1 MVNARNDATVVG
13 LVTANNPMA
22 KECAFFGHDAS
33 FHHIGL
39 AVESIRAVDPS
50 CQIYVEK
57 TQRVSLT
64 FVSVNGIRIELLE
77 PLGDNSPIASS
88 LGKGMKLLHLCYE
101 VPNIEAA
108 LATCKPFGF
117 HPISRPLPAPLYG
130 NRRVIWVYSSN
141 YGLFELIETDG
152 APVSSHHVS

>member
-1 MVNARNDATVVG
+1 MVSAMSDAAVLG
-13 LVTANNPMA
+13 LLTADNPAA
-22 KECAFFGHDAS
+22 KECAFFGQAAS

-39 AVESIRAVDPS
+39 AVESIRAVDPD
-50 CQIYVEK
+50 CQIYTEK

-64 FVSVNGIRIELLE
+64 FISVNGIRIELLQ

-88 LGKGMKLLHLCYE
+88 LSKGMKLLHLCYE

-108 LATCKPFGF
+108 LATSKPFGF

-141 YGLFELIETDG
+141 YGLFELIETG
-152 APVSSHHVS
+152 GRPPASV